1 MNLDLLKEG
10 SAYNMATEGPT
21 HQFTV
26 VTADMV
32 NVFITSNITM
42 MRSEKR
48 FPKSL
53 IIAELKNK
61 LEMITG
67 ASSASMKISVFN
79 KDDKEVCSLNDDSK
93 MLGSYPVDNGHRL
106 EVTDNSKV
114 AGEFENTAG
123 VDKFELTKEEYGNKR
138 DTVQAYLKKNKM
150 GKYNAEE
157 MAALAAEKIKQE
169 EEEKKIVDD
178 RGMVDGARC
187 QVTLA
192 GKSKRKATIKFV
204 GNVHFQPGWWVG
216 VQYDEPYGKNDGSV
230 GGQRYFTCQ
239 NKYGGFVKP
248 VAVEVGDFPEED
260 LDFSDGEM

>member
-106 EVTDNSKV
+106 EVTDNSKS